1 MKLLILCAG
10 DRSNYD
16 IALNAIKYLNNTE
29 DDLTVCVLDKNIEIK
44 KFLKKK
50 KIKFFDKNFDNFFK

>member
-16 IALNAIKYLNNTE
+16 IALNAIKYLYNTE

-50 KIKFFDKNFDNFFK
+50 KNKIF